1 MANDTNERAVEKKK
15 QKPKPSMPGAKN
27 PRCLQFRLAIRANK

>member
-1 MANDTNERAVEKKK
+1 MANDTNERAVIKK